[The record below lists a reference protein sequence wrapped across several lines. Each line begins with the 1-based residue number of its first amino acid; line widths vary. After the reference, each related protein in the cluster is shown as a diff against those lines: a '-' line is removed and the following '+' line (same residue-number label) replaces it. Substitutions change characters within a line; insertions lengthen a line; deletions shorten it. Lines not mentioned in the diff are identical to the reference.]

1 MSNFQSGVPAAEIK
15 MTGKVMAA
23 MIILI
28 SSLMIS
34 GMLYHILRSG
44 HSVEAFSSTFGIA
57 LLIALTVVPYATAYY
72 LFKKFISPMTKVL
85 ASTTTASTYFRLTY
99 HLLRVTL
106 VLNGLIFVA
115 IIVQMITLSQF
126 SVALTM
132 LSIQPTTILV
142 TILSSYLGYK
152 FVSWFRESRDAATLF
167 LGLAFACIA
176 FSSALSDVVNT
187 IFFLL
192 DNPGRMESMN
202 MPVITGDERADALAN
217 LKSDERLHDL
227 FLIIQLPQRI
237 AFFLYW
243 IATVMLLRKY
253 SESIGKTRFWTLVSL
268 PLVTFVIASIFIY
281 GGFSSILLRGIISSA
296 AALIAGILF
305 GMIFLTIARRL
316 RKTGNESP
324 YPSQK
329 VESQDTKGNTIYNYL
344 MMSVF
349 GTILFLV
356 SNIPPNH
363 VIDWVHI
370 PYPPFADVVWSF
382 IGFGIYLYS
391 FGLFFSTVAISQD
404 TRLRKSLNKL
414 AMEEADLLR
423 SLGTT
428 RMKEEL
434 QKKVAK
440 ISKEQEE
447 QLRDQTGIEHKVS
460 DEEMKQYTDEVMK
473 ELQKIPR
480 KK

>member
-1 MSNFQSGVPAAEIK
+1 
-15 MTGKVMAA
+15 
-23 MIILI
+23 
-28 SSLMIS
+28 
-34 GMLYHILRSG
+34 
-44 HSVEAFSSTFGIA
+44 
-57 LLIALTVVPYATAYY
+57 
-72 LFKKFISPMTKVL
+72 
-85 ASTTTASTYFRLTY
+85 
-99 HLLRVTL
+99 
-106 VLNGLIFVA
+106 
-115 IIVQMITLSQF
+115 
-126 SVALTM
+126 
-132 LSIQPTTILV
+132 
-142 TILSSYLGYK
+142 
-152 FVSWFRESRDAATLF
+152 
-167 LGLAFACIA
+167 
-176 FSSALSDVVNT
+176 
-187 IFFLL
+187 
-192 DNPGRMESMN
+192 
-202 MPVITGDERADALAN
+202 LAN

>member
-34 GMLYHILRSG
+34 GVLYHILRSG
-44 HSVEAFSSTFGIA
+44 NFVEAFSSALGIG
-57 LLIALTVVPYATAYY
+57 LLIALTVIPYATAYY
-72 LFKKFISPMTKVL
+72 LFKKFITPISKVL
-85 ASTTTASTYFRLTY
+85 ASTTSESSYFRLTY
-99 HLLRVTL
+99 HLLRITL
-106 VLNGLIFVA
+106 VLNGVIFVA
-115 IIVQMITLSQF
+115 IVVQIITLSQF

-132 LSIQPTTILV
+132 LSIQPTAILV
-142 TILSSYLGYK
+142 TVLLSYLGYK
-152 FVSWFRESRDAATLF
+152 FVSWFRQSRDAATLF
-167 LGLAFACIA
+167 LGVAFACAA

-187 IFFLL
+187 VFFLL
-192 DNPGRMESMN
+192 DDPGRMESMN
-202 MPVITGDERADALAN
+202 MPVITGDDSVDSLAN
-217 LKSDERLHDL
+217 LKSDSRLHDL
-227 FLIIQLPQRI
+227 FLIIQLPLRI
-237 AFFLYW
+237 AFFFYW
-243 IATVMLLRKY
+243 VATVMLLRKY
-253 SESIGKTRFWTLVSL
+253 SASIGKARFWTLVSL
-268 PLVTFVIASIFIY
+268 PLVTYVIASIFIY
-281 GGFSSILLRGIISSA
+281 GGFGSILLRGIISSA
-296 AALIAGILF
+296 SALIAGILF
-305 GMIFLTIARRL
+305 GIIFLTIARRF
-316 RKTGNESP
+316 RNAGNGKA
-324 YPSQK
+324 YPSPK
-329 VESQDTKGNTIYNYL
+329 LESEDAKGNAIYNYL

-356 SNIPPNH
+356 SSVPPNH

-370 PYPPFADVVWSF
+370 PYPPFADVVWTFS
-382 IGFGIYLYS
+382 GFAIYLYS

-440 ISKEQEE
+440 ISKEQAE